1 MQEPLWIKKPAVL
14 RIHARELSI
23 DGGAPGV
30 RDEGLLE
37 SALARPLNT
46 FAYDDQA
53 VLFDLAADYAFGIAR
68 NHPCVDGNKRTALL
82 ACEGFLFLNGYR
94 VVSEKE
100 EKYLMYIWIAAGQI
114 SQGEFTDWLK
124 QRATPVK

>member
-1 MQEPLWIKKPAVL
+1 MKTPLHSSSGIPSS
-14 RIHARELSI
+14 REN
-23 DGGAPGV
+23 A
-30 RDEGLLE
+30 
-37 SALARPLNT
+37 LNT

-53 VLFDLAADYAFGIAR
+53 TLFDLAADYAFGIAR
-68 NHPCVDGNKRTALL
+68 NHPFVDGNKRTALL